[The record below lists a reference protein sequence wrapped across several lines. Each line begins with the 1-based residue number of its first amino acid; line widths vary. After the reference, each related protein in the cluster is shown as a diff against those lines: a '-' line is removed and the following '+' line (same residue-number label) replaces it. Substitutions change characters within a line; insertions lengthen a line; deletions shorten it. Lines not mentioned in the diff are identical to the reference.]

1 MHMIITFS
9 ASTRWSP
16 TAAPPST
23 GGGAFPFVH
32 LSPLPCDH
40 NIWFHRAPYTC
51 LRLIKPWPGPWT
63 HFLYFSATFTGSSKG
78 WWILGQETAGEVRLW
93 PPGATAQRTKRS
105 SERWWTEPS
114 IKHGTR
120 LERQYQLEVFSSWN
134 MRRLVDQFVVDY
146 FIKRRIL
153 RIY

>member
-63 HFLYFSATFTGSSKG
+63 HFLYFSARLLDPVKG
-78 WWILGQETAGEVRLW
+78 GEYWDRKQQERSDYDLQEQRHRGPRGRLS
-93 PPGATAQRTKRS
+93 GGGRS
-105 SERWWTEPS
+105 RQSNTEPDSSGS
-114 IKHGTR
+114 I
-120 LERQYQLEVFSSWN
+120 SW
-134 MRRLVDQFVVDY
+134 RCSVREIRVLVPNQT
-146 FIKRRIL
+146 IRNANRTWTWT
-153 RIY
+153 

>member
-23 GGGAFPFVH
+23 GGGTFPFVH

-51 LRLIKPWPGPWT
+51 LCLIKLWPGPWT
-63 HFLYFSATFTGSSKG
+63 HFLYLPYFSARLLDPVKDGEYRDRKRQERSDYNLQEQRRRGPRGHLSGGGRSRQSNAESDSSGSISWRCSVCEHWCLK
-78 WWILGQETAGEVRLW
+78 ALW
-93 PPGATAQRTKRS
+93 CTDGNS
-105 SERWWTEPS
+105 S
-114 IKHGTR
+114 
-120 LERQYQLEVFSSWN
+120 N
-134 MRRLVDQFVVDY
+134 
-146 FIKRRIL
+146 
-153 RIY
+153 